1 MPKCGNE
8 PAAHNCRIMNP
19 GRGVNVRVLRDSTVR
34 KDRRSIL
41 LPSCNVIVE
50 GSDSSI
56 PNAVVRIQDVEP
68 TATREVRTI
77 VERAAL
83 DCDFGRRHLALAGTA
98 VFGAITEPGVPL
110 AADAPPEEVKEEFA
124 VFYANGHGAPDK
136 TAHCRPCE
144 CRFLGLQDQRRRD
157 YHRMKQRLPQAI
169 VRSASKERVLVLFV
183 CSSDSRAGTLQQT
196 SCSGQ
201 LVRDI

>member
-8 PAAHNCRIMNP
+8 PAAHNRRIVNP
-19 GRGVNVRVLRDSTVR
+19 SRGVNVCVLNDSTVR

-41 LPSCNVIVE
+41 VPSCNVIVE
-50 GSDSSI
+50 GNNRSVANTI
-56 PNAVVRIQDVEP
+56 VRIQDVKP
-68 TATREVRTI
+68 TAAREVRTI

-83 DCDFGRRHLALAGTA
+83 DGSLDRRHLALAGTP
-98 VFGAITEPGVPL
+98 VFGAISKPGVLL

-136 TAHCRPCE
+136 TARFRRRL

-157 YHRMKQRLPQAI
+157 YHRMKQRLPQA
-169 VRSASKERVLVLFV
+169 
-183 CSSDSRAGTLQQT
+183 
-196 SCSGQ
+196 
-201 LVRDI
+201 

>member
-41 LPSCNVIVE
+41 VPSCNVIVE

-56 PNAVVRIQDVEP
+56 ANTIVRIQDVKP
-68 TATREVRTI
+68 TAAREVGAI

-83 DCDFGRRHLALAGTA
+83 DCGLDRRHLAFAGTP
-98 VFGAITEPGVPL
+98 VFGEISEPGVLL

-136 TAHCRPCE
+136 MARFRRRL
-144 CRFLGLQDQRRRD
+144 CRFLGLQDLRRRD
-157 YHRMKQRLPQAI
+157 YRMKYRPPQAI
-169 VRSASKERVLVLFV
+169 VRSATKGRVLVLFA
-183 CSSDSRAGTLQQT
+183 CSSEGRA
-196 SCSGQ
+196 
-201 LVRDI
+201 